1 MSIAV
6 LTDSNSGFT
15 KNEAQYLGIH
25 MINMPIIIED
35 RILYEWENV
44 TSKDVFDAISAGK
57 KVFTSQPSCSQVLE
71 AWMSLLESH
80 DEVVY
85 IPMSSALSSSC
96 ETAIGLSRDFENRV
110 KVVDNHRISVT
121 LRESVI
127 TAKKMADNGCSSDE
141 IKKFLEK
148 EAYNSVIY
156 LAVNDLRSLKRG
168 GRIGSFATIFGTIFS
183 IKPIMIIK
191 GGKIELLEKIR
202 GKMKKCELRIVEA
215 IKNDLKTKFKDE
227 DTKNLKIGA
236 AGAGLNDAQKEELVG
251 ILKDNFPNSDVYYN
265 PLSVSVS
272 CHTGKDAVGV
282 GVSFF

>member
-1 MSIAV
+1 MKIAV

-15 KNEAQYLGIH
+15 KDEAQSLGIY

-44 TSKDVFDAISAGK
+44 TSKDVFDSISSGK

-80 DEVVY
+80 DEVIY

-96 ETAIGLSRDFENRV
+96 ETAVGLSRDFENKV

-127 TAKKMADNGCSSDE
+127 TAKKMSDNGCSSDE

-183 IKPIMIIK
+183 IKPIMTIK

-202 GKMKKCELRIVEA
+202 GKMKKCELRMVEA

-236 AGAGLNDAQKEELVG
+236 AGAGLNDAQKEEWIS
-251 ILKDNFPNSDVYYN
+251 ILKDNFPNSNVYYN

-272 CHTGKDAVGV
+272 CHTGNGAVGV
-282 GVSFF
+282 GISFS

>member
-57 KVFTSQPSCSQVLE
+57 TVFTSQPSCSQVLE

-183 IKPIMIIK
+183 IKPIMTIK

-202 GKMKKCELRIVEA
+202 GKMKKCELRMVEV

-236 AGAGLNDAQKEELVG
+236 AGAGLNDAQKEEWVS
-251 ILKDNFPNSDVYYN
+251 ILKDNFPNSNVYYN

-272 CHTGKDAVGV
+272 CHTGKGAVGV
-282 GVSFF
+282 GVSFS

>member
-57 KVFTSQPSCSQVLE
+57 TVFTSQPSCSQVLE

-127 TAKKMADNGCSSDE
+127 TAKKMADNGYSSDE

-183 IKPIMIIK
+183 IKPIMTIK

-202 GKMKKCELRIVEA
+202 GKMKKCELRMVEV

-236 AGAGLNDAQKEELVG
+236 AGAGLNDAQKEEWVS
-251 ILKDNFPNSDVYYN
+251 ILKDNFPNSNVYYN

-272 CHTGKDAVGV
+272 CHTGKGAVGV
-282 GVSFF
+282 GVSFS